1 MDKTLRQL
9 VQEERARLAPEYI
22 TVSDPQDDAERRA
35 LRDERRRLNAVAIP
49 SAFRLLGQQRKAKR
63 DAYSTSPEVIAHY
76 AERQKKL
83 ADRRRGQ

>member
-22 TVSDPQDDAERRA
+22 TVTDPTDDAEHRA
-35 LRDERRRLNAVAIP
+35 LRAEHRRLNAVAIP
-49 SAFRLLGQQRKAKR
+49 SAFRLFAQRRKAKS

-83 ADRRRGQ
+83 AARRRGQ

>member
-9 VQEERARLAPEYI
+9 VKEERARLAPDYI
-22 TVSDPQDDAERRA
+22 TVTDPQDDAERRA

-49 SAFRLLGQQRKAKR
+49 SAFRLFAQQRKAR
-63 DAYSTSPEVIAHY
+63 RGTYSTSPEVLAHY

-83 ADRRRGQ
+83 AARRRGE